1 MPEANLGRHFF
12 LLKHGPS
19 VKAIIDKDH
28 KYERYTS
35 PLSSSSPHSSSSSS
49 LLPTLHSGFILNTH
63 SDLYHK
69 HKVFILNTRIH
80 NTHRPQQRNHSCGH
94 HLMTIS
100 RLLCDNSK
108 MEQLK
113 EVASKMAIHSQL
125 FEDETIEREGNYYV
139 PMEALIDLYESGV
152 PVQYFDNFYNNE

>member
-1 MPEANLGRHFF
+1 
-12 LLKHGPS
+12 
-19 VKAIIDKDH
+19 
-28 KYERYTS
+28 
-35 PLSSSSPHSSSSSS
+35 
-49 LLPTLHSGFILNTH
+49 
-63 SDLYHK
+63 
-69 HKVFILNTRIH
+69 
-80 NTHRPQQRNHSCGH
+80 
-94 HLMTIS
+94 MTIS